1 MATFIRK
8 KFFLFLILAVIIL
21 IVWKRAELWE
31 AIVLWRGFKWYYLL
45 LAIGLQFVNY
55 GAASLVYHSLLKTQG
70 NNFSV
75 NHVFRAVTVMLFFNR
90 ALPSL
95 GISGGAYMVER
106 LHQDGMSRGRAL
118 IIAILYYN
126 NYYLSFFILLL
137 AGFFYLFFQHDLA
150 KANVLA
156 SVIAVGIVVIAFAAI
171 IYVVSQERR
180 LFLWAGRLIKLG
192 GRLSRRLNGFFASR
206 QEKINSELRDIYK
219 SWRHYWKDFRHMT
232 VPFLASMLQHFAEIS
247 TLYIIFLAL
256 GHPVSV
262 WVLTVGYISA
272 GVLSFVTFVPNG
284 IGVYEATMILL
295 LNGLEVPLPIALSGV
310 LAFRALFYWLP
321 IPVGFYFYRHF
332 EGSAGEKKIFNPE
345 NK

>member
-1 MATFIRK
+1 MGTFIRK
-8 KFFLFLILAVIIL
+8 KFYLFLILAVIIL
-21 IVWKRAELWE
+21 IIWKRAELWE
-31 AIVLWRGFKWYYLL
+31 AVSLWRSFKWYYLL

-55 GAASLVYHSLLKTQG
+55 ASASLVYHSLLKTQG
-70 NNFSV
+70 KNFSV

-95 GISGGAYMVER
+95 GLSGGAYMVER

-118 IIAILYYN
+118 IITILYYN

-156 SVIAVGIVVIAFAAI
+156 SVIAVGIVIIAFAGL
-171 IYVVSQERR
+171 IYVISKESR
-180 LFLWAGRLIKLG
+180 LFLWAGRLIRILS
-192 GRLSRRLNGFFASR
+192 RLSKNLHNFFSR
-206 QEKINSELRDIYK
+206 KQEKIDTELKEIYR

-232 VPFLASMLQHFAEIS
+232 TPFLASMLQHFAEIS

-262 WVLTVGYISA
+262 WVLAVGYISA
-272 GVLSFVTFVPNG
+272 GVLSFVTFIPNG

-332 EGSAGEKKIFNPE
+332 DGEVGKNRLLKSE
-345 NK
+345 K